1 MGITFKI
8 LLHKITTDFD
18 CGMRY
23 YDFSDRREL
32 FCLTPSLSLTSHC
45 NSNTRARLH
54 SHRGPP
60 GPGASECNWNLR
72 CELSVLQEV
81 RTWVSWM
88 RPYFDKI
95 RIWVEKYLARLRAI
109 VLFQWLL
116 NHECTSSLVT
126 RILLCKDCIS
136 SLKNTPL
143 FIARFRAVPGS
154 GNNFGASAV
163 PCRTGLFST
172 GSQHYLLI
180 TKLCYLVG

>member
-45 NSNTRARLH
+45 NSNTRAQLH

-60 GPGASECNWNLR
+60 GPGTSECNWNLR

-126 RILLCKDCIS
+126 RILLCKDCIL
-136 SLKNTPL
+136 SLKKKLFFLPDFGPFRDLVIILAPL
-143 FIARFRAVPGS
+143 PYRAVPGFFLP
-154 GNNFGASAV
+154 GPNIT
-163 PCRTGLFST
+163 CW
-172 GSQHYLLI
+172 LLNYVI
-180 TKLCYLVG
+180 